1 MPHSERKLLID
12 LKTACQEIILY
23 TSKMDFEEFK
33 SDRVIQLAIERELEI
48 IGEALNRLS
57 KMNERRLE
65 LNIPEYTKIIGLR
78 NIISHGYDIVDPEII
93 WDTIIHKVPD
103 LMKKVDNYE

>member
-1 MPHSERKLLID
+1 
-12 LKTACQEIILY
+12 
-23 TSKMDFEEFK
+23 MDFEEFK

-57 KMNERRLE
+57 RMNERRLE